1 MLFLCAGAILA
12 WDLDVSEIF
21 RRVAASGGG
30 WRQRIDS
37 IAFRD
42 GQIHWESIDLH
53 RLVCIYVSGSLGLFW
68 DSSEILLGFWNI
80 LLIFKPFKLS
90 EKLQRSMLIS
100 WRTDEPFRA
109 VGAYNNWQKSKN
121 P

>member
-53 RLVCIYVSGSLGLFW
+53 RLVCIYVSGSLGFFW
-68 DSSEILLGFWNI
+68 DSSGILLGFFWDSG
-80 LLIFKPFKLS
+80 IFFSFSSLS
-90 EKLQRSMLIS
+90 
-100 WRTDEPFRA
+100 
-109 VGAYNNWQKSKN
+109 N
-121 P
+121 